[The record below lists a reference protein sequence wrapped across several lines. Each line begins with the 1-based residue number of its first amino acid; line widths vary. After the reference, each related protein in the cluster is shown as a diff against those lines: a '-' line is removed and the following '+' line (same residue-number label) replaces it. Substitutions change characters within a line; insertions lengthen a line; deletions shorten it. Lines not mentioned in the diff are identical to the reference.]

1 MAHDAT
7 AHDTGENLDRTRLP
21 LPDTPTG
28 GHSGK
33 TVAESKMATI
43 TPIRPPQG
51 APNVVIVL
59 LDDVGFGA
67 TATFGGPVETPAGD
81 ALAQEGLRYNRFHT
95 TALCSPTRAALLTGR
110 NHHVVNTGT
119 ITEFA
124 TGYDG
129 YNCIIPKSA
138 ATAAETLR
146 QNGYSTAAFGKW
158 HNTPV
163 WEVSAAGPFDRWP
176 TGMGFE
182 EFYGFMGGEAHQ
194 YNPGLYHGTTPIERP
209 EDAEDYHLSTDLAD
223 RMIEWVHRQQVM
235 APDRPFFAYWAP
247 GATHAPHHVAPEWSD
262 PFRGRFDQ
270 GWDVLREEIFA
281 RQKRLGVIPA
291 DAELTERHESLPA
304 WDSLPEQ
311 RQRIAS
317 RLMEVYAGFL
327 AHTDHEVGRI
337 MDALKEIDVW
347 DNTLFIYIIGDNGA
361 APGGGLGG
369 VFNEMVT
376 LNGLQEDVDVV
387 LSKMDEIGGPRAS
400 NEYPVG
406 FAWAMCTPFQFTK
419 QFASHFGGTRN
430 PMIVSW
436 PARITD
442 RGGLRSQF
450 HHVVDIAPTIL
461 EAAGIPAPEIVN
473 GVAQKPHDGISL
485 MYTFDDA
492 EAADRRRTQ
501 YFEIGGLRGIY
512 HEDWMACTYHGRI
525 LWRPGALPAFS
536 DDRWELYDLSCDY
549 SQAVDLSAQFPDKL
563 EQLKALFDAEG
574 VKNNVF
580 PLDDRGRLARA
591 LEPRPTILGS
601 RTSISFRQGATRI
614 PEDIIRSAFNRS
626 YSITAVIDTPGGS
639 TVEGVL
645 LAAGGYFAG
654 LSLYVQHGI
663 PKFTYNYFGS
673 TYTTVAA
680 TEALPAGK
688 ATVAM
693 EFDYD
698 GGGLGKG
705 GLVRL
710 LLNGR
715 DVGQS
720 RIERTVPLGFSADE
734 GVDIGMDC
742 GTPAADTYEGTFV
755 FNATIEQVTIQL
767 R

>member
-1 MAHDAT
+1 M
-7 AHDTGENLDRTRLP
+7 
-21 LPDTPTG
+21 
-28 GHSGK
+28 
-33 TVAESKMATI
+33 
-43 TPIRPPQG
+43 
-51 APNVVIVL
+51 
-59 LDDVGFGA
+59 
-67 TATFGGPVETPAGD
+67 
-81 ALAQEGLRYNRFHT
+81 
-95 TALCSPTRAALLTGR
+95 
-110 NHHVVNTGT
+110 
-119 ITEFA
+119 
-124 TGYDG
+124 
-129 YNCIIPKSA
+129 
-138 ATAAETLR
+138 
-146 QNGYSTAAFGKW
+146 
-158 HNTPV
+158 
-163 WEVSAAGPFDRWP
+163 
-176 TGMGFE
+176 
-182 EFYGFMGGEAHQ
+182 
-194 YNPGLYHGTTPIERP
+194 
-209 EDAEDYHLSTDLAD
+209 
-223 RMIEWVHRQQVM
+223 
-235 APDRPFFAYWAP
+235 
-247 GATHAPHHVAPEWSD
+247 
-262 PFRGRFDQ
+262 
-270 GWDVLREEIFA
+270 
-281 RQKRLGVIPA
+281 
-291 DAELTERHESLPA
+291 
-304 WDSLPEQ
+304 
-311 RQRIAS
+311 
-317 RLMEVYAGFL
+317 
-327 AHTDHEVGRI
+327 
-337 MDALKEIDVW
+337 
-347 DNTLFIYIIGDNGA
+347 
-361 APGGGLGG
+361 
-369 VFNEMVT
+369 
-376 LNGLQEDVDVV
+376 
-387 LSKMDEIGGPRAS
+387 
-400 NEYPVG
+400 
-406 FAWAMCTPFQFTK
+406 
-419 QFASHFGGTRN
+419 
-430 PMIVSW
+430 SW

-536 DDRWELYDLSCDY
+536 DDRWEFYDLFRDY
-549 SQAVDLSAQFPDKL
+549 SQAADLSAQFPDKL

-580 PLDDRGRLARA
+580 PLDDRAASPARWSPGPRSWESGPRSHSAKAPPASPKTSFAAPSIGR
-591 LEPRPTILGS
+591 
-601 RTSISFRQGATRI
+601 
-614 PEDIIRSAFNRS
+614 IRSPQS
-626 YSITAVIDTPGGS
+626 LTPRRQHGRRG
-639 TVEGVL
+639 
-645 LAAGGYFAG
+645 AAGGRGYFAG
-654 LSLYVQHGI
+654 LSLYVQQGI